1 MHMRTL
7 DQIGLSP
14 NDAAAI
20 KAARQV
26 LLTQFPVER
35 VILFGSKARG
45 TDDAESDIDLLV
57 LTSRELAWQER
68 NAVVGA
74 LYDIQLRYD
83 VLLSPLVVPTKEW
96 EAGLYSVL
104 PLHHEIERD
113 GVAA

>member
-1 MHMRTL
+1 MRTL
-7 DQIGLSP
+7 DQLGLSP
-14 NDAAAI
+14 NDEAAI

-57 LTSRELAWQER
+57 LTSRELTWRER
-68 NAVVGA
+68 EAVIGA

-83 VLLSPLVVPTKEW
+83 VLLSPLVVPTTEW
-96 EAGLYSVL
+96 ETGLYSVL
-104 PLHHEIERD
+104 PLHREIE
-113 GVAA
+113 GEGIPA